1 MDEHIY
7 QLLCARGACQSRQQ
21 QADGDGGEE
30 PARSDEMPVSLEFT
44 MVVSLILVFSRYHR
58 RSLIM
63 ILRPSKHPKNGG
75 LGTGHF
81 SGGKKDFLFVR
92 LTFHPIEIA
101 LRIR

>member
-1 MDEHIY
+1 
-7 QLLCARGACQSRQQ
+7 
-21 QADGDGGEE
+21 
-30 PARSDEMPVSLEFT
+30 
-44 MVVSLILVFSRYHR
+44 
-58 RSLIM
+58 M